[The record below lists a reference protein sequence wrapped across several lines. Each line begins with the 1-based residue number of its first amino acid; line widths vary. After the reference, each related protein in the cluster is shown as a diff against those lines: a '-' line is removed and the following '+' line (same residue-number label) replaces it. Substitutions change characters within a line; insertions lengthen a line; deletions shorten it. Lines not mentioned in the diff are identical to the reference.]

1 MSRAALP
8 ESLLVAENVSL
19 SADATL
25 LSRALS
31 ALLDNAKKH
40 GAPPIVLRVERVAE
54 AVRFSVEDHGAG
66 FSEGEESR
74 AFEAFR
80 RGSRDGGGLGL
91 GMSLVR
97 RIAEA
102 HGGRVFAKNGESGGA
117 IVGFE
122 LPLA

>member
-1 MSRAALP
+1 M
-8 ESLLVAENVSL
+8 
-19 SADATL
+19 
-25 LSRALS
+25 
-31 ALLDNAKKH
+31 
-40 GAPPIVLRVERVAE
+40 AE